1 MQPRERRNITL
12 RAPVGTVDL
21 AAFDDDGEPYE
32 IHACSHCL
40 PWHARFTSTAM
51 AASSS
56 ESGTPWSA
64 KSLRNLSS
72 ARRVSEGPPTH
83 GQQRPARSC
92 ADQDTA
98 RDDVG

>member
-40 PWHARFTSTAM
+40 PWHAEVHIDGDGSVFVREWHAVECEEF
-51 AASSS
+51 
-56 ESGTPWSA
+56 EELIKRP
-64 KSLRNLSS
+64 
-72 ARRVSEGPPTH
+72 EGL
-83 GQQRPARSC
+83 
-92 ADQDTA
+92 
-98 RDDVG
+98 